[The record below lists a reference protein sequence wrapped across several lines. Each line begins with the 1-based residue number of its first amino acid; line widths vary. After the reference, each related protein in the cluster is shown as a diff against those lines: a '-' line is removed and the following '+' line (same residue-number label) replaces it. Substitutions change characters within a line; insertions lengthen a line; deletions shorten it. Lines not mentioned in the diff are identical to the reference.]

1 MSTAFLRRPVLV
13 VLLALLAAACA
24 PMPGPNVYWPG
35 QAARVQSV
43 EFGVVESVR
52 DVRIAGTQT
61 GVGSVSGAMVGSIA
75 GSYAGGSWNANVVG
89 SIIGAILGGVIGGA
103 MEEGATQRPA
113 LEITVRLESGALVA
127 VVQEIEEPRVKPGDR
142 VRVLSDGV
150 MTRVT
155 R

>member
-1 MSTAFLRRPVLV
+1 VRTLSLRRLSLAV
-13 VLLALLAAACA
+13 VLALAMAACV
-24 PMPGPNVYWPG
+24 PVPGPNVYGPG

-43 EFGVVESVR
+43 EFGVVDSVR
-52 DVRIAGTQT
+52 DVRIAGYQT
-61 GVGSVSGAMVGSIA
+61 GVGTVSGAMVGSIA
-75 GSYAGGSWNANVVG
+75 GSYAGGSWNANAVG

-103 MEEGATQRPA
+103 MEEGATQRQGV
-113 LEITVRLESGALVA
+113 EITVRMDSGALVA
-127 VVQEIEEPRVKPGDR
+127 VVQDAEEPRFKPGDR

>member
-1 MSTAFLRRPVLV
+1 MSASFLRRFA
-13 VLLALLAAACA
+13 LATALALAAAGCV
-24 PMPGPNVYWPG
+24 PVPGPNVYGPG

-52 DVRIAGTQT
+52 DVRIAGFRT
-61 GVGSVSGAMVGSIA
+61 GAGSVSGAMVGSIA

-103 MEEGATQRPA
+103 MEEGATQRQGA
-113 LEITVRLESGALVA
+113 EITVRLDSGALVA
-127 VVQEIEEPRVKPGDR
+127 IVQDIEEPRFKPGDR
-142 VRVLSDGV
+142 VRVLSDGA
-150 MTRVT
+150 MSRVT

>member
-1 MSTAFLRRPVLV
+1 MSVSFLRR
-13 VLLALLAAACA
+13 LALVAALALAAAGCV
-24 PMPGPNVYWPG
+24 PVPGPNVYGPG

-52 DVRIAGTQT
+52 DVRIAGFRS
-61 GVGSVSGAMVGSIA
+61 GAGRVRGAMVGSIA
-75 GSYAGGSWNANVVG
+75 GSYVVG

-103 MEEGATQRPA
+103 MEEGATQRQGV
-113 LEITVRLESGALVA
+113 EITVRLESGALVA
-127 VVQEIEEPRVKPGDR
+127 IVQDVEEPGYKPGDR

-150 MTRVT
+150 MSRVT

>member
-1 MSTAFLRRPVLV
+1 MSVSFLRR
-13 VLLALLAAACA
+13 LALVAALAFAAAGCV
-24 PMPGPNVYWPG
+24 PVPGPNVYAPG

-52 DVRIAGTQT
+52 DVRIAGYQT

-103 MEEGATQRPA
+103 MEQDATQRQGV
-113 LEITVRLESGALVA
+113 EITVRLDSGALVA
-127 VVQEIEEPRVKPGDR
+127 IVQDVEEPGFRPGDR

-150 MTRVT
+150 MSRVA